1 MKFLVWLLRILLF
14 FVLLGFAV
22 KNSGIIT
29 LHFFFGSSW
38 HFPLVA
44 VLLLFFAA
52 GALAGVT
59 AALGT
64 YLMQRR
70 ELTRLRRQLDAH
82 AKLQ

>member
-14 FVLLGFAV
+14 LVLLGFAV

-29 LHFFFGSSW
+29 LHFFFDSAW

-59 AALGT
+59 AAFGT
-64 YLMQRR
+64 YLTQRR